1 MTNEEILYSNNEE
14 YLLRKKEVHDLFLEH
29 FKSEPTDYFSSSGR
43 IELLGN
49 HTDHNHGKVLTSA
62 VNLDMLAAVSKRDD
76 NKVVAYSKGYDA
88 MEIDVNDLSLHPAEL
103 SKSKG
108 MIRGVLKGMK
118 DLGYRIGGFNL
129 FMNSTVFGGAGVS
142 SSAAFELLFCEV
154 INYYYNEDKANRVD
168 MAKAAQYSEVN
179 YFGKPCGLLDQ
190 MAISLGGVNHID
202 FNDVDNPVIS
212 HLEPV
217 LKDFQIVITN
227 TGGDHS
233 NLTTHYAD
241 IKDEMRKVA
250 NYFGKDYLSEVNEV
264 DFYQELARLNKFVK
278 GRAILRA
285 IHFFDE
291 NKRVD
296 LAYEALKKN
305 DVDTFL
311 KCINASG
318 ESSYKLLQNCYYG
331 GDKEQ
336 GVTLGLTLSKK
347 ILRKGAVRVHGGGF
361 AGTILAFV
369 ANDNL
374 DRYCKMMRMV
384 FGEKNCV
391 VVNLRS
397 LGATHL

>member
-1 MTNEEILYSNNEE
+1 MTNEEILYHNDAN
-14 YLLRKKEVHDLFLEH
+14 YLARKKEVTDLYIEKFGV
-29 FKSEPTDYFSSSGR
+29 EPTDYFSSSGR

-76 NKVVAYSKGYDA
+76 NKIVAYSKGYDA
-88 MEIDVNDLSLHPAEL
+88 MEVDVNDLSLHPAEL
-103 SKSKG
+103 SKSIG
-108 MIRGVLKGMK
+108 MIRGVCKGMK
-118 DLGYRIGGFNL
+118 DLGYNVGGFNL
-129 FMNSTVFGGAGVS
+129 FMTSNVFGGAGVS
-142 SSAAFELLFCEV
+142 SSAAFELLFSEV
-154 INYYYNEDKANRVD
+154 INYYYNDDKASRVD
-168 MAKAAQYSEVN
+168 LAKASQYSEVN

-202 FNDVDNPVIS
+202 FNDVNAPVIS
-212 HLEPV
+212 HLEAS
-217 LKDFQIVITN
+217 LKDYEIVIVN

-233 NLTTHYAD
+233 NLTSHYAA
-241 IKDEMRKVA
+241 IKDEMKKVA
-250 NYFGKDYLSEVNEV
+250 NYFGKEYLRDV
-264 DFYQELARLNKFVK
+264 DEKEFYQELSRLNKFVK

-285 IHFFDE
+285 MHFFDE

-296 LAYEALKKN
+296 LAYNALKEN
-305 DVDTFL
+305 DVETFL
-311 KCINASG
+311 KCINGSG
-318 ESSYKLLQNCYYG
+318 ESSYKLLQNCYYA

-347 ILRKGAVRVHGGGF
+347 ILTKGACRVHGGGF

-369 ANDNL
+369 HKDNFE
-374 DRYCKMMRMV
+374 RYMTVMSRV

-391 VVNLRS
+391 RVELRS

>member
-1 MTNEEILYSNNEE
+1 MTNEEILFKDNQEYNE
-14 YLLRKKEVHDLFLEH
+14 RKQDVHDLFIER
-29 FKSEPTDYFSSSGR
+29 FGIEPTDYFSSSGR

-49 HTDHNHGKVLTSA
+49 HTDHNHGRVLTSA
-62 VNLDMLAAVSKRDD
+62 VNLDMLAATTKRAD
-76 NKVVAYSKGYDA
+76 NKVIAYSKGYEV
-88 MEIDVNDLSLHPAEL
+88 MEVDIDDLSMHQEEV
-103 SKSKG
+103 SKSIG
-108 MIRGVLKGMK
+108 MIRGCLKGMK
-118 DLGYRIGGFNL
+118 DLGYNIGGFNL

-154 INYYYNEDKANRVD
+154 LNYYYNDDKASRVD
-168 MAKAAQYSEVN
+168 MAKASQYSEVN

-202 FNDVDNPVIS
+202 FFDVENPVIE
-212 HLEPV
+212 HVEPV
-217 LKDFQIVITN
+217 LEGYDIVIVN

-233 NLTTHYAD
+233 NLTSHYAD
-241 IKDEMRKVA
+241 IKDDMKKVS
-250 NYFGKDYLSEVNEV
+250 NYFNKDYLSEIDEKE
-264 DFYQELARLNKFVK
+264 FYAELPGIRKFAK

-296 LAYEALKKN
+296 IAYKALQNN
-305 DVDTFL
+305 DIETFL

-347 ILRKGAVRVHGGGF
+347 VLRNGAVRVHGGGF

-369 ANDNL
+369 KKEQTSGYVTLMN
-374 DRYCKMMRMV
+374 KV
-384 FGEKNCV
+384 FGDNNAV
-391 VVNLRS
+391 VVNLRP
-397 LGATHL
+397 LGSTHL